1 MLMHILFLL
10 ASWLLEILFSFYS
23 NYFFFQL
30 QKISAHRDV
39 VFGWKGCQTL
49 GSSEQQLLYFI
60 FGYLHQIFS
69 LYAV

>member
-49 GSSEQQLLYFI
+49 ASSEQLLLYFI